1 MNRVYNQ
8 ELHNK
13 EIKEKWLS
21 RYHVDTQKTYRRIFQ
36 NSTLL
41 EKTLNLDL
49 YDFNR
54 EEILEQFPNA
64 KTFPQIRV
72 NGTPIGGF
80 DKLGTYLEETGYNG
94 TGHTL

>member
-1 MNRVYNQ
+1 MIEIWGKTDCGYCYAAKALCEQRGLTYTYK
-8 ELHNK
+8 ELGK
-13 EIKEKWLS
+13 
-21 RYHVDTQKTYRRIFQ
+21 
-36 NSTLL
+36 
-41 EKTLNLDL
+41 
-49 YDFNR
+49 DFNR